1 VRRLYALASE
11 KLGDDFSRLESTGMG
26 ERDKEEDIDLGMN
39 EVEKEEDLDR
49 LKFMLEQQRLA
60 LERDKWQ
67 ADLEL
72 RRQELQ
78 LKEEEARRHRG
89 FLGRL
94 NPISVGLFSAA
105 LVLIGNLITT
115 SMQNTAKLEAD
126 RITHTR
132 QLDLERERFES
143 DLIKDYIKTKPER
156 VEENLRFLIRTGL
169 VRLKA
174 SQLQMTFTDGPK
186 PSLEGPRPA
195 TLRDAEK
202 DACFF
207 GTDWRRSEQ
216 ACTALLVEYISDPRD
231 EVAIRK
237 RLGSVLNEL
246 KYYERAIDVMTGALK
261 LHSQDA
267 VIYQIRGQAYSRQ
280 EQYDLALADLNKALE
295 LDQQSSAAYRS
306 RGSVYRSLEQYDLAL
321 ADLNKALQLDPES
334 AAAYNTRGL
343 AYYDQEQYSL
353 AMPDFTKALEVD
365 PKYTHA
371 YNNRGLIYHRQGQY
385 DLALAELAKALEV
398 DPKYALAY
406 INRGF
411 FYRIMGL
418 TEQAV
423 ADFDRA
429 IQLDP
434 KHPAGWRN
442 RALSRGLVGD
452 HTGAQQDLTEAL
464 RLRPRDARTMYVSGI
479 LKELVSDSTA
489 EKDFISAR
497 QMAKS
502 YWGWKWIEQYL
513 SGFRPKQIP

>member
-1 VRRLYALASE
+1 M
-11 KLGDDFSRLESTGMG
+11 GMG
-26 ERDKEEDIDLGMN
+26 ERDKDEDIDPGMD
-39 EVEKEEDLDR
+39 KQDKDEDIDR
-49 LKFMLEQQRLA
+49 LKFTLEQQKFV
-60 LERDKWQ
+60 LEQDKWQ
-67 ADLEL
+67 ADLAL
-72 RRQELQ
+72 RRRELE
-78 LKEEEARRHRG
+78 LKEEEARRRRG

-94 NPISVGLFSAA
+94 DPISVGLFSAA
-105 LVLIGNLITT
+105 LVLIGSLITT
-115 SMQNTAKLEAD
+115 SMQNSAKLEAE
-126 RITHTR
+126 RITHTG

-174 SQLQMTFTDGPK
+174 AQLQMTFTEGPK
-186 PSLEGPRPA
+186 PSLEGPTPA

-246 KYYERAIDVMTGALK
+246 KQYETAIDVLTTALK
-261 LHSQDA
+261 LNSQDA
-267 VIYQIRGQAYSRQ
+267 ALYHTRGRAYNQREQYDLAMVDLNRALQLDPQSVAAYNTRGLTYYDQ
-280 EQYDLALADLNKALE
+280 EQYDLALADFNKAL
-295 LDQQSSAAYRS
+295 DIDP
-306 RGSVYRSLEQYDLAL
+306 QY
-321 ADLNKALQLDPES
+321 
-334 AAAYNTRGL
+334 TR
-343 AYYDQEQYSL
+343 
-353 AMPDFTKALEVD
+353 
-365 PKYTHA
+365 A
-371 YNNRGLIYHRQGQY
+371 YNNRGLIYHRQRQY
-385 DLALAELAKALEV
+385 DLALADFNKALDT
-398 DPKYALAY
+398 DPKYAIAY

-411 FYRIMGL
+411 VYRIMGL

-423 ADFDRA
+423 ANFDKA
-429 IQLDP
+429 IQFDP

-442 RALSRGLVGD
+442 RALSRGLAGD
-452 HTGAQQDLTEAL
+452 HAGAQQDLVEAL

-479 LKELVSDSTA
+479 LKEFVGDSTA
-489 EKDFISAR
+489 EKDFVSAR

-513 SGFRPKQIP
+513 SGFRPKQAP